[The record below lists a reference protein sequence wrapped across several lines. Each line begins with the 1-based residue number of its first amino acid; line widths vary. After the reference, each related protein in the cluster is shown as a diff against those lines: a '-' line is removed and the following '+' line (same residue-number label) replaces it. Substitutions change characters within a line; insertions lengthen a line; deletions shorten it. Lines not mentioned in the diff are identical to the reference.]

1 MQLPLRTWCT
11 LLATGILLLNSACV
25 IGSYS
30 PHEPA
35 VIPPISTSKE
45 QDFLFFSY
53 VPGTRSISKDQQE
66 VDPRNLSS
74 VSHRVRGLLE
84 RYSKFKTAI
93 PTLSAPARGTYVT
106 FHEMVRPHPGTIWGT
121 VNLWT
126 LTIVPW
132 VFEHVYEVHFDVYVD
147 DVLTRR
153 YQYDIHFKGVQWIGL
168 VPFFWVNF
176 FLIYDKED
184 AILTNAYQF
193 ITDAKQ
199 DGLL

>member
-1 MQLPLRTWCT
+1 MRLPLRSCKA
-11 LLATGILLLNSACV
+11 LLATGIFLLNSACV

-35 VIPPISTSKE
+35 VKPPISTSKE

-53 VPGTRSISKDQQE
+53 IPASRALSEDHQE
-66 VDPRNLSS
+66 VDPRKLPS
-74 VSHRVRGLLE
+74 VSHRLKGLLDH
-84 RYSKFKTAI
+84 YSKFKTAI

-106 FHEMVRPHPGTIWGT
+106 FYETLRPYPRSIWCT

-126 LTIVPW
+126 LLIIPCVLDT
-132 VFEHVYEVHFDVYVD
+132 VYEAHFDVYVD
-147 DVLTRR
+147 NVLGKR
-153 YQYDIHFKGVQWIGL
+153 YQYDIHWKAVQWIGL
-168 VPFFWVNF
+168 VPFFWVNL
-176 FLIYDKED
+176 FLTDHEE
-184 AILTNAYQF
+184 AVSANAYQF